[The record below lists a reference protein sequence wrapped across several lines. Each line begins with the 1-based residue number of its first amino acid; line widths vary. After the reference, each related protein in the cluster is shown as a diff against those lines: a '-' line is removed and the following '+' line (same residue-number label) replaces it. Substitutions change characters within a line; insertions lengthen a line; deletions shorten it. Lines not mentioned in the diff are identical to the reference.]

1 LSTDIII
8 REIGNLNGAREFWRR
23 SVGGGGDQGLHAA
36 EGCEGGDDGG
46 GGGGG
51 GGGDDD
57 DGYSNIVT
65 CHKGGIGLHKRTAL
79 PHLQHMRLNC
89 ATAATA
95 ATAASK
101 TTSASAKLAVAS
113 SSSAAA
119 AGDVTYQRKRL
130 IYP

>member
-1 LSTDIII
+1 
-8 REIGNLNGAREFWRR
+8 
-23 SVGGGGDQGLHAA
+23 VGGGGDQGLHAA
-36 EGCEGGDDGG
+36 EGCGGGDDGG

-51 GGGDDD
+51 DDD
-57 DGYSNIVT
+57 DDDCYSNTVT
-65 CHKGGIGLHKRTAL
+65 CHKGGIGLNKRTAL

-95 ATAASK
+95 AAAAAK
-101 TTSASAKLAVAS
+101 TTTASATLAVAS

-119 AGDVTYQRKRL
+119 AGDVTYQRKRF